1 MRGMWKYIILLV
13 VGSVAFAAL
22 FAFLGYREFTGKT
35 ILEENIVYL
44 LPKGQG
50 VGKTAFD
57 LADKGIISNGDIF
70 RLGVRLAGRDT
81 SFKAGEYEIAAG
93 STMQDIMELLSSGNV
108 IHHKLTIVEGWTSHQ
123 IVTYLNSIDNLSGD
137 ISALP
142 AEGSIMPETYLYTR
156 DEYRNE
162 LISRMQARQK
172 EFLLDQWS
180 LRDPD
185 LPLNSP
191 EEALVLAS
199 IVEKETSLEEE
210 RARIAGVFINRLR
223 KKMRLQT
230 DPTVIYGLTKT
241 GDLGRPL
248 SKKDLRTH
256 TWYNTY
262 VIRGLPPTPIAHPGK
277 ASIMAVMH
285 PLPTEELYF
294 VANGD
299 GGHSFAVTN
308 EEHNRNV
315 QKLRGLEKERRL
327 NSN

>member
-1 MRGMWKYIILLV
+1 MRGIWKYVILLV
-13 VGSVAFAAL
+13 TGSVAFAAL
-22 FAFLGYREFTGKT
+22 FAYLGYREFTSKAT
-35 ILEENIVYL
+35 LADNIVYV

-57 LADKGIISNGDIF
+57 LAERKIISSGDIF
-70 RLGVRLAGRDT
+70 RLGVRLAGKDT
-81 SFKAGEYEIAAG
+81 SFQAGEYEIPAG
-93 STMQDIMELLSSGNV
+93 STMRDIMDLLSSGEV

-123 IVTYLNSIDNLSGD
+123 IVAYLNGIDNLSGV
-137 ISALP
+137 IATLP
-142 AEGSIMPETYLYTR
+142 EEGSIMPETYLYTR
-156 DEYRNE
+156 NEDRNG
-162 LISRMQARQK
+162 LISRMQVRQR
-172 EFLLDQWS
+172 EFLLDQWA

-185 LPLNSP
+185 LPLDSP
-191 EEALVLAS
+191 EEALILAS

-210 RARIAGVFINRLR
+210 RARIAGVFTNRLR

-256 TWYNTY
+256 TYYNTY

-277 ASIMAVMH
+277 ASIMAVLH
-285 PLPTEELYF
+285 PLPTDELYF

-308 EEHNRNV
+308 KEHNRNV
-315 QKLRGLEKERRL
+315 QKLRALEKERKL